1 MRADVVGVLHPRA
14 GRVPVKP
21 QEIAGLV
28 GRAVHVFAP
37 AHDGVP
43 QSHLHGEIVTVYGVS
58 PTQREV
64 LRTNKGPLQWTRPG
78 LRLTVGNGAL

>member
-1 MRADVVGVLHPRA
+1 M
-14 GRVPVKP
+14 PVRP

-37 AHDGVP
+37 AHDGVS
-43 QSHLHGEIVTVYGVS
+43 QSLLHGEVVTVYGVS

-64 LRTNKGPLQWTRPG
+64 LRTSKGPLQWTRPE
-78 LRLTVGNGAL
+78 LRLTVGKGSP